1 MAQSSDCV
9 LVLDLG
15 TSSCKGALYSRDGRR
30 LATEAVEYPLHTPA
44 PHFVE
49 QDPEDYVRAASEVR
63 RRLCSH
69 GHTIRAIGFST
80 QTPTLV
86 FVDAEGRA
94 AGPAIIW
101 QDSRA
106 AGQAAWLASVPPAT
120 RQAWFG
126 MDLPVSA
133 ASTPAKLL
141 WVKQNIPA
149 LWQATRWVM
158 QPKDYVASV
167 MTGRMAADRWCA
179 KGIAHLHSGEMHPE
193 WMAALGKR
201 ESLCPPVLSM
211 RAVIGNSEGIP
222 VTVGWS
228 DAMAAVLAT
237 GAMHTDNRGFVLT
250 GTSEIVG
257 VSRRGAE
264 APPGLFH
271 VPPEVMEVPSL
282 SLHYGPT
289 QAGGSCLTWIAGL
302 LDKTVEETL
311 ALLPSRAA
319 LSPILF
325 RPYLQGE
332 RAPYWDHTLTA
343 AFECLR
349 AEHTAADLV
358 HAVLQGVALHERLVI
373 ETAEQGREVSHV
385 VLAGGAARNAFW
397 NQLRADIL
405 QRPILVM
412 NDTEASLRGAAMLAW
427 ESDADWSEWFA
438 AEALAPDAS
447 LLDAAADLYRRFLV
461 KSTRFS
467 T

>member
-1 MAQSSDCV
+1 MAQSPDCV

-15 TSSCKGALYSRDGRR
+15 TSSCKGALYTRRGER
-30 LATEAVEYPLHTPA
+30 LATEAIEYPLHTPA

-49 QDPEDYVRAASEVR
+49 QDPEDYVRAAAEIH
-63 RRLCSH
+63 RRLRSR

-86 FVDAEGRA
+86 FVDSEGRA
-94 AGPAIIW
+94 IGPAIIW

-106 AGQAAWLASVPPAT
+106 AEQASWLASIPPDT

-141 WVKQNIPA
+141 WVKQNNAA
-149 LWQATRWVM
+149 LWRETRWVM

-167 MTGRMAADRWCA
+167 MTGRMATDRWCA
-179 KGIAHLHSGEMHPE
+179 KGIANLHSGEMHPD
-193 WMAALGKR
+193 WMAALGKQR
-201 ESLCPPVLSM
+201 SICPPVHSM
-211 RAVIGNSEGIP
+211 GFVTGSSDGVP
-222 VTVGWS
+222 VTAGWS
-228 DAMAAVLAT
+228 DAMAAILAT
-237 GAMHTDNRGFVLT
+237 GAMHSGNRGFVLT
-250 GTSEIVG
+250 GTSEIAG
-257 VSRRGAE
+257 VSRHGSAAPRG
-264 APPGLFH
+264 LYH
-271 VPPEVMEVPSL
+271 VPPEVMEVPDL

-289 QAGGSCLTWIAGL
+289 QAGGSCLTWIAAILGRS
-302 LDKTVEETL
+302 VEETL
-311 ALLPSRAA
+311 ALLPSRVS

-325 RPYLQGE
+325 RPYLRGE

-343 AFECLR
+343 SFEGLR

-373 ETAEQGREVSHV
+373 ETAEQGRGVAHV

-405 QRPILVM
+405 QRPLRIM

-427 ESDADWSEWFA
+427 GGEADWSEWFA
-438 AEALAPDAS
+438 AETLAPDATHRET
-447 LLDAAADLYRRFLV
+447 AADLYRRFPLHT
-461 KSTRFS
+461 SGH
-467 T
+467 